1 MVEPASRAALE
12 FGSHGLMIE
21 VADFAAGRPRCDAD
35 QAINGET
42 LARIVKFARHHHE
55 RLLMAQAAA

>member
-21 VADFAAGRPRCDAD
+21 VADFASGRPRCDAD

-42 LARIVKFARHHHE
+42 LARIVAFARNRHE
-55 RLLMAQAAA
+55 RLLFAQRAA